1 MGMGNSASVRPL
13 RVMTFNISH
22 GAGIDRRLD
31 LARTARVIRAAAV
44 DVAGLQE
51 VARHFDAH
59 SGFVDQAEWLA
70 RELDMHLAFGAN
82 LDRDP
87 DSPGHPRRQF
97 GNAILSV
104 DPILDRD
111 NTHLPRFGDHEQRG
125 LLRARIEVR
134 GVSWQI
140 YTTHLQHNDAA
151 ERLAQ
156 ARAISQLIGTPNH
169 AVVLLGDLNAI
180 PDTPEVRAITGSLVD
195 TWQGSIGWLGYTAP
209 NPVPYRRIDYVMRS
223 PDGPARAGVITS
235 LRARIASDHL
245 PVVADLAPPADPGRP
260 GTPV

>member
-1 MGMGNSASVRPL
+1 MENSAPVRPL
-13 RVMTFNISH
+13 RVMTFNIAH
-22 GAGIDRRLD
+22 GAGIDHRLD
-31 LARTARVIRAAAV
+31 LTRTARVVRAAGV

-51 VARHFDAH
+51 VARHFDAC

-70 RELDMHLAFGAN
+70 RELGMHVAFGAN
-82 LDRDP
+82 LDLDP
-87 DSPGHPRRQF
+87 DAPGHPRRQF

-125 LLRARIEVR
+125 LLRARIAVR

-156 ARAISQLIGTPNH
+156 ARAISQLVGTPNH
-169 AVVLLGDLNAI
+169 AVVLLGDLNAT
-180 PDTPEVRAITGSLVD
+180 PDTPEVRAITGGLVD
-195 TWQGSIGWLGYTAP
+195 TWHGSVGWLGYTSP
-209 NPVPYRRIDYVMRS
+209 NPLPYRRIDYVMRS
-223 PDGPARAGVITS
+223 ADGCARAGVVTS

-245 PVVADLAPPADPGRP
+245 PVVADLAPPADPGLP
-260 GTPV
+260 GAPV